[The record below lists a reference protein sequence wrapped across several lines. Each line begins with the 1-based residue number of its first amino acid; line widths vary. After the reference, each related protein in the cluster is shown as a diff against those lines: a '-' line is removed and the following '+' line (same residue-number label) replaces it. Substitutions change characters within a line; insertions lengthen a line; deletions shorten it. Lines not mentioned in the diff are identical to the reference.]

1 MSVGNLKDY
10 GNKGNNFPYQLKVLQ
25 GLQAMIDIN
34 NDCCKSTLELLTQLF
49 NTIQPQQ
56 RIVKV
61 GSFTGASATD
71 GNAYSASIANVGSAA
86 GTVQGVPLP
95 AGVTLNFDAGVL
107 NNTLDKIDFDAT
119 GTTFLV
125 TVVIAA

>member
-1 MSVGNLKDY
+1 MSVGNLKDS
-10 GNKGNNFPYQLKVLQ
+10 GNQGNNFPYQLKVLQ
-25 GLQAMIDIN
+25 GLQALIDAN
-34 NDCCKSTLELLTQLF
+34 TNCCDALTLLL
-49 NTIQPQQ
+49 QPQK
-56 RIVKV
+56 RTVKV
-61 GSFTGASATD
+61 GSFIGASSTD
-71 GNAYSASIANVGSAA
+71 GDAYSASIANVGSAA